1 MNDEPEPPPA
11 MIGEP
16 PSARGLPLI
25 PTDPAEHAVRFARAW
40 QDVAEAYVQRRMR
53 ELGISEARIGSS
65 DHERRVERRAFFPDE
80 ITAGG
85 IATGGRINV
94 DAGVLN
100 PERAANLDAPAPEAR
115 RHARLRDRIDAAIA
129 HEEMEY
135 RTGSHEAAVE
145 LAPETDLPI
154 GGRPRE
160 LLRAIRLGE
169 QSIRRGGSSPYW

>member
-1 MNDEPEPPPA
+1 

-16 PSARGLPLI
+16 PSARGVPAI
-25 PTDPAEHAVRFARAW
+25 PADPAEHSVRFAREW
-40 QDVAEAYVQRRMR
+40 HDVLETYVQRRMR
-53 ELGISEARIGSS
+53 ALGVPEKRIGSS
-65 DHERRVERRAFFPDE
+65 DHEHRVERRAFFPDE

-85 IATGGRINV
+85 LATGGLINV

-100 PERAANLDAPAPEAR
+100 PERAANLDRPTPEAW

-129 HEEMEY
+129 HEDMEH
-135 RTGSHEAAVE
+135 RAGSHDAAVE

-154 GGRPRE
+154 GGRPRA

-169 QSIRRGGSSPYW
+169 QSIRRAGSSQDR